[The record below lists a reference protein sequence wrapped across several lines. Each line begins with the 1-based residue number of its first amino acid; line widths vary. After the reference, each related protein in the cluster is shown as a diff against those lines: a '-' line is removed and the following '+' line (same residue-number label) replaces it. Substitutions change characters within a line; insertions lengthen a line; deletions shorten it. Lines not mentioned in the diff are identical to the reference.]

1 MAAPLCLQ
9 LRAQGIPLKAA
20 LTAFK
25 QFVEEAVKKQGPGA
39 PTACIV
45 SHNNKLSVI

>member
-39 PTACIV
+39 PTIV